1 MAHEAA
7 QPSFPLFNR
16 ELLARHGNQFF
27 SLMFLNSDQS
37 CYYCF

>member
-16 ELLARHGNQFF
+16 ELLAMHGNHFF
-27 SLMFLNSDQS
+27 LQ
-37 CYYCF
+37 CF

>member
-16 ELLARHGNQFF
+16 ELLAVHGNHF
-27 SLMFLNSDQS
+27 SPLMFLNSDQS
-37 CYYCF
+37 HYYCF